1 MRALEGVAF
10 YAFLRF
16 SRGTAELNLRN
27 QLNGGQCSAGSGWSG
42 GWCLHHTFQLIFSE
56 VSLVVE
62 RYLLNLEIIFV
73 FLVVMSS
80 RALKLGDDFFARD
93 GPGSCLETLRVIR
106 ETCGT

>member
-73 FLVVMSS
+73 ELFGRHERLSSGTTFLREMAPVP
-80 RALKLGDDFFARD
+80 ALR
-93 GPGSCLETLRVIR
+93 R
-106 ETCGT
+106 